1 MGDMRVQEL
10 KEPILV
16 SSMATRSVPQWRPD
30 LIFGGR
36 CGDMVA
42 VRPIREKYGGRTYLG
57 VLMGEIA
64 QSTSVRI
71 TREGQVQFDASMHNP
86 AIFVPELST
95 VIFGHGSWWG
105 AIRDADHLREIT
117 DEDIDGV
124 WYVRALKQIVERVPE
139 EGDGNDEGSKGSD

>member
-1 MGDMRVQEL
+1 MSDMRVQEL
-10 KEPILV
+10 KDPILV
-16 SSMATRSVPQWRPD
+16 SSMATRDVPQWKPN

-42 VRPIREKYGGRTYLG
+42 VRPIREEYGGRTYLG

-71 TREGQVQFDASMHNP
+71 TKAGQVQFDASMHNP

-95 VIFGHGSWWG
+95 VIFGNASWWG

-124 WYVRALKQIVERVPE
+124 WYVRALKEIIERVAE
-139 EGDGNDEGSKGSD
+139 AGYEDDEGSKGSD